1 MDVGHDSTSNI
12 TAVVCLQRRAVFLKG
27 RDLSP
32 SWTKKKKAMG
42 INRMCVFWQ
51 NDDQ

>member
-1 MDVGHDSTSNI
+1 MPQPITSWRMF
-12 TAVVCLQRRAVFLKG
+12 AYKRRTVFLKG
-27 RDLSP
+27 RGLFP

-51 NDDQ
+51 NDDR